1 MKIKND
7 LEWLSMSDYDE
18 CIDKICDFC
27 RSQIK
32 QVVSLY
38 QFGNIQFPGISD
50 IDFLIVLSSTAD
62 YDFVRKELTR
72 FINSTHKLRYCFWH
86 APIIIKEQEIVN
98 IYRYRTLDGIRFLM
112 GDKLFQSDKYRG
124 SDFKTVFWSF
134 YFYQLFLRVRA
145 SRSWL
150 SARYLLLLANN
161 VAYSIK
167 RNYTM
172 LGIEDSSF
180 SKQVADLRHEVIAD
194 KHIDGCK
201 IISLY
206 DRAYNIINKLEQR
219 INSHSKQARLV
230 FDLPGRKI
238 YLQDRNVKYV
248 NLGLVKVFFYPNRY
262 FTARDNLRAR
272 VHEEFLSYGA
282 YSEECRRFQ
291 CPKLMDI

>member
-38 QFGNIQFPGISD
+38 RFGSIQFPGISD
-50 IDFLIVLSSTAD
+50 IDVLIVLSSTAD
-62 YDFVRKELTR
+62 YDFVRKKLIR
-72 FINSTHKLRYCFWH
+72 FIDDTYKLRYCFWH
-86 APIIIKEQEIVN
+86 APIIIKEQEIFN
-98 IYRYRTLDGIRFLM
+98 IYRYRTLDDIRLLM
-112 GDKLFQSDKYRG
+112 GEKLFHSDKYSD
-124 SDFKTVFWSF
+124 SDFKTLYWSF
-134 YFYQLFLRVRA
+134 YFYQLFLRARA

-161 VAYSIK
+161 IAYSIK
-167 RNYTM
+167 HNYTM
-172 LGIEDSSF
+172 LGIEDFSF
-180 SKQVADLRHEVIAD
+180 SKQVSDLRHEVIAD
-194 KHIDGCK
+194 KYIDGRK

-206 DRAYNIINKLEQR
+206 DRAYDIINELEQQ
-219 INSHSKQARLV
+219 INSHSRQARLV
-230 FDLPGRKI
+230 LDLPGRKL
-238 YLQDRNVKYV
+238 YLEDRTLKYV

-262 FTARDNLRAR
+262 FTARDNLKAR
-272 VHEEFLSYGA
+272 VYKEFLSYGA

-291 CPKLMDI
+291 CPKLMDT